1 MTVDTYE
8 RDWSKEPILCSS
20 FQLREYRTSLRDPPE
35 RKNQLSSGRYCIK
48 RVKTLARWHDP
59 ILLRS
64 FLIYTLPEGR
74 RPFRAGGDET
84 QRRGTSDCPW
94 LRRWNAGRTG
104 AIRYLAP
111 ASPLEA
117 EQKDIARDNAER
129 VCKIGRPTKAIHSG
143 CLILLAGPWSRGNC
157 WMSSAG

>member
-1 MTVDTYE
+1 M
-8 RDWSKEPILCSS
+8 K
-20 FQLREYRTSLRDPPE
+20 
-35 RKNQLSSGRYCIK
+35 
-48 RVKTLARWHDP
+48 
-59 ILLRS
+59 
-64 FLIYTLPEGR
+64 
-74 RPFRAGGDET
+74 T

-143 CLILLAGPWSRGNC
+143 CLNLLAGPVEPRELLDVFSRLKGRKRLNPTRADQC
-157 WMSSAG
+157 SAQ